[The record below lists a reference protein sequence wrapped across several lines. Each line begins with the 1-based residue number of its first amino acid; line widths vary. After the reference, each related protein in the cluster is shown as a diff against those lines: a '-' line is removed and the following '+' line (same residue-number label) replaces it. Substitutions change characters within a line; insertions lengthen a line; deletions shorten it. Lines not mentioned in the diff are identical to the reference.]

1 MKFKFE
7 KGMTEPAGDCGNFA
21 AGISVDERGEDWPN
35 RIECYGSTPA
45 EAEEVR
51 DIVLAT
57 LESVEL
63 LRAALEYIQKTAGQ
77 SRTQTRRLRW
87 ISKRAE
93 LAIAGRPYVASEHDL
108 PVDGDKERIRLRR
121 KNAELRMMLGNAQGD
136 PS

>member
-7 KGMTEPAGDCGNFA
+7 KGMTDPSGDCGNFA

-63 LRAALEYIQKTAGQ
+63 LRAALEHIQKTAGQ

-93 LAIAGRPYVASEHDL
+93 LALAGRPYVSSEHDL

-121 KNAELRMMLGNAQGD
+121 KNAELRMMLGSAQGD